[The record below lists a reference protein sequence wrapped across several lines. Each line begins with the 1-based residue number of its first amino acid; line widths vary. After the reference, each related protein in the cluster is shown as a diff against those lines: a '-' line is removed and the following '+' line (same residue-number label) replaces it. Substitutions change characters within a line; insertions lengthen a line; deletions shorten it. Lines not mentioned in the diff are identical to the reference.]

1 MSDLCGADGVAKAWR
16 RLAILKDR
24 MANRPDLIRTL
35 GEESMRCLAPLP
47 AADVDEAV
55 TRWIDGVAGPG
66 DGWAPTLT
74 ELLLEAQRVGAEHSC
89 ARPGGGCASVAAG
102 VRRRV
107 GGTPTFVGRH
117 DPGWAAWEAWARR
130 SGETMPPP
138 IQTINGFGSYFRSA
152 LPPETS
158 QLGTG

>member
-1 MSDLCGADGVAKAWR
+1 MSKLCGADGVAKAWG

-24 MANRPDLIRTL
+24 TANRPDLIGTL

-74 ELLLEAQRVGAEHSC
+74 ELLLEAQRVGAERGR
-89 ARPGGGCASVAAG
+89 ARPGGGNTTDAAAT
-102 VRRRV
+102 RRRV
-107 GGTPTFVGRH
+107 GETPTFVGCH
-117 DPGWAAWEAWARR
+117 DPGWAAWKAWSRQN
-130 SGETMPPP
+130 GEPMPPP
-138 IQTINGFGSYFRSA
+138 IQTINGYGNYFRSA
-152 LPPETS
+152 LPPGAERS
-158 QLGTG
+158 AG